1 LPRLEPFGG
10 TQLFRG
16 MFSILAFQALLVAL
30 AVGGLL
36 FGASRYPAIGA
47 NPIAI
52 AAVVAGLFLVLLLVA
67 HRLARRWTRPHLEL
81 HRLSRAAAEG
91 DEDLVFEEIGPPE
104 TVATMRNLQFAASRF
119 NRLENARRTWLVS
132 ISDELK
138 HPAENFGEHFIALC
152 AVQPPLP
159 APLLDAIEED
169 ARRLINIVDDL
180 DAVALADLGRFAIV
194 PAEIDARGLVH
205 ETVLNHQPRAR
216 ALGVELLSDELPEN
230 AIPVEWDAA
239 RIEQVTDALIE
250 NALRYTPP
258 GGRILIGLEP
268 AREAWRLIVDDSAPG
283 IDIGLAQSLFDP
295 FYRSPDP
302 AGDASSASALG
313 LATARAII
321 EAHHGRVEAS
331 ASPLGGLRVTVVL
344 PAKPPMA

>member
-1 LPRLEPFGG
+1 
-10 TQLFRG
+10 
-16 MFSILAFQALLVAL
+16 MFSILAAQALVVAL
-30 AVGGLL
+30 AIGGLL
-36 FGASRYPAIGA
+36 FAASRYPAIGA
-47 NPIAI
+47 DPIAI
-52 AAVVAGLFLVLLLVA
+52 AAIAACLFLAMLFIAYLLA
-67 HRLARRWTRPHLEL
+67 KRWTRPQLEL

-91 DEDLVFEEIGPPE
+91 DDELTFEEIGPPE

-138 HPAENFGEHFIALC
+138 QPAENFGEHFIALC
-152 AVQPPLP
+152 AVHPPLP

-169 ARRLINIVDDL
+169 ARRLINLADDL
-180 DAVALADLGRFAIV
+180 DAVALADLGRFAV
-194 PAEIDARGLVH
+194 TPAETDARALVH
-205 ETVLNHQPRAR
+205 NAVLNHQPRAR
-216 ALGVELLSDELPEN
+216 ALGVELLSDELPDD
-230 AIPVEWDAA
+230 AILVEWDAP

-258 GGRILIGLEP
+258 GGRILIGLEG
-268 AREAWRLIVDDSAPG
+268 ARDAWRLIVDDSAPG

-295 FYRSPDP
+295 FHRGADP
-302 AGDASSASALG
+302 ASDTGSASALG

-331 ASPLGGLRVTVVL
+331 GSPLGGLRVTVVL